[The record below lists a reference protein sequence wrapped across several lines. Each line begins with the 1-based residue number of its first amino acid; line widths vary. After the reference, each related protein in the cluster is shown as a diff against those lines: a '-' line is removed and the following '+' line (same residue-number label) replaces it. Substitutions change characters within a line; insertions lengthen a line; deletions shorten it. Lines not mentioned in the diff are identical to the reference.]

1 MIKNRIVVGAIGA
14 LFAVATAQTVQAQSV
29 QAQSVEAQTRA
40 PRRFTTVSPC
50 TSAQLAAGCLII
62 LGSGTP
68 VPEPTRAGAAYAV
81 AFGDRTFLFDAGA
94 GVMRRTAAAGL
105 PIDGFTAA
113 FLTHLHSDHTLGLAD
128 VMLTSWVM
136 GRRGPFPLTGPTGTQ
151 TLVNHLMAAYADDIN
166 VRLNGGERGQAAGP
180 GVVVHEVTGGVV
192 YDSAG
197 VRITAVP
204 VPHGEWKT
212 AFAYVITL
220 PTRTIVLSGD
230 AAPGPALVRAAAGAD
245 ILVHETYPSVRLKP
259 EDRPGGE
266 AWPDYMRTVH
276 TSDVEVG
283 ALAAQAGVKLL
294 LLSHIVRMGGTDE
307 ELLAGV
313 RQGGFRGP
321 VRIAA
326 DLDAY

>member
-1 MIKNRIVVGAIGA
+1 MSSGHRW
-14 LFAVATAQTVQAQSV
+14 FRDAVAVAVMASLVAFYGEAAHAQTATQS
-29 QAQSVEAQTRA
+29 RA

-50 TSAQLAAGCLII
+50 TNVQLAAGCLIV

-68 VPEPTRAGAAYAV
+68 MPEPDRAGAAYVV
-81 AFGDRTFLFDAGA
+81 AYGDRTFLFDAGA

-113 FLTHLHSDHTLGLAD
+113 YLTHLHSDHTLGLAD

-136 GRRGPFPLTGPTGTQ
+136 GRRAPFPLVGPPGTR
-151 TLVNHLMAAYADDIN
+151 TMMDHLMAAYAADID
-166 VRLNGGERGQAAGP
+166 VRLHGGEHGQPAGP
-180 GVVVHEVTGGVV
+180 ALTVRETTGGVV

-204 VPHGEWKT
+204 VPHGEWKS
-212 AFAYVITL
+212 AFAYVIAL

-230 AAPGPALVRAAAGAD
+230 AAPSEALAKAAMGAD

-266 AWPDYMRTVH
+266 EWPAYMRSVH
-276 TSDVEVG
+276 TSNVEVG
-283 ALAAQAGVKLL
+283 ALAARAGVKQLV
-294 LLSHIVRMGGTDE
+294 LSHIVRMGGTDSE
-307 ELLAGV
+307 VLVGV
-313 RQGGFRGP
+313 RQGGYRGP